1 MISARRWKSG
11 CLIANINADEK
22 YRHIKKI
29 HIFHFLHWDVY
40 YVFLVVVL
48 VVFFFEDFLFF
59 FNLMICIFFP
69 PYYQTHF

>member
-29 HIFHFLHWDVY
+29 HIFHFLHWDVC
-40 YVFLVVVL
+40 YVFLVVDL
-48 VVFFFEDFLFF
+48 VVVF
-59 FNLMICIFFP
+59 
-69 PYYQTHF
+69 